1 MSPMTNTIINMPHH
15 FSSALSCTCF
25 SYFSQAF
32 TSAGQPLAFASPQ
45 ILTKFKLR
53 HKASVFSLLLKNG
66 APKNHRSR
74 FQRCECTNLE
84 KSSADSI
91 EIGSSSSANFASSVE
106 HGRQANG
113 CENLEEVDGRNQVSE
128 SNSNLADF
136 ESNVGVGNDDVSGNL
151 EELSRRKHLSR
162 PNFEG
167 NTRNLN
173 VFGTKT
179 SEIDN
184 GYEDGDETIASLG
197 AFGLTT
203 SSANCGPAA
212 RNDGGALSGSGS
224 RELGAMEKIYSESSV
239 LEKNSANLEDFG
251 SKSSGGCDSAE
262 GSDGDPTMYRIAS
275 EDLGKVDR
283 EKQPGRTIFDKND
296 RPSGDADRGNELGN
310 RNRETFGEIDR
321 GIELGGTVFNK
332 QRENLAALGSKTRGT
347 CDTAA
352 ENDGNDIYINS
363 SETTEE
369 KYSKIGDDDDLKE
382 ALEDTSLS
390 NSGKEQSDS
399 HVTRKVIS
407 LYDFDPFNV
416 KKDKGLLND
425 EELEMLKLLE
435 NFEYKHKFDHG
446 LLVVKVMSTE
456 HMGDTVELL
465 TDSFAELMWGAL
477 TYRPLLSFT
486 VREHMLERRAVIPHA
501 ATLVGLYT
509 ERESDEWMLGGTV
522 ELSFNSEGS
531 AEFPPTPIPP
541 KGAPYLCNMA
551 VNKSLRRRGIGWHL
565 LKASEELVPQMGSSE
580 MYLHCRIIDKAP
592 FDMYTKA
599 GYNVAQTDNIFAL
612 LTTLQRRRHLM
623 YKKLLKPR

>member
-15 FSSALSCTCF
+15 FSSSLSCTCF

-32 TSAGQPLAFASPQ
+32 TFAAQPLAFASPQ

-84 KSSADSI
+84 KSGADSI
-91 EIGSSSSANFASSVE
+91 EIGSSSSANFASSLE

-113 CENLEEVDGRNQVSE
+113 SENLEEVDGRNQVSE
-128 SNSNLADF
+128 SNSNFADF
-136 ESNVGVGNDDVSGNL
+136 GSNVGVGNDNVSGDL
-151 EELSRRKHLSR
+151 EELSR

-184 GYEDGDETIASLG
+184 GYEDWDENIYSLG
-197 AFGLTT
+197 AFGLTAG
-203 SSANCGPAA
+203 SGNCDPTAG
-212 RNDGGALSGSGS
+212 NDGGALSGNRS
-224 RELGAMEKIYSESSV
+224 RELGAMEKNYSESSV

-251 SKSSGGCDSAE
+251 SKSSGNYDSAE
-262 GSDGDPTMYRIAS
+262 GSDGDTMYRIVS

-283 EKQPGRTIFDKND
+283 EKQPGRTIFDKNS
-296 RPSGDADRGNELGN
+296 RPLGDVDRGNQLDN
-310 RNRETFGEIDR
+310 RNRETFGEMDR
-321 GIELGGTVFNK
+321 GNELGRTVLDK
-332 QRENLAALGSKTRGT
+332 QRENLTAHGSKSCGM

-352 ENDGNDIYINS
+352 GNVENDTYITS
-363 SETTEE
+363 SETME
-369 KYSKIGDDDDLKE
+369 KKDSKIGNGDDLKE
-382 ALEDTSLS
+382 ALEDTSLT
-390 NSGKEQSDS
+390 NSGEEKSDS
-399 HVTRKVIS
+399 PVTRKVIS
-407 LYDFDPFNV
+407 PYDFAPFKLKNG
-416 KKDKGLLND
+416 KELLND

-435 NFEYKHKFDHG
+435 NFEYKHIFDHG
-446 LLVVKVMSTE
+446 SLVVKVISTE

-477 TYRPLLSFT
+477 TYRPLLSLT
-486 VREHMLERRAVIPHA
+486 VREHMLERRAFIPHA

-509 ERESDEWMLGGTV
+509 EGESGEWILGGTV

-623 YKKLLKPR
+623 YKKLF